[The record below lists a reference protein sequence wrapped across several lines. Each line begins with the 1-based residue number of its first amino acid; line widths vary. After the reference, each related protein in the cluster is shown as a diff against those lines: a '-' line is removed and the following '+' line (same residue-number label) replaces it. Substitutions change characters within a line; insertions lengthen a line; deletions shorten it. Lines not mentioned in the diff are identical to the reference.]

1 MNILLTGAN
10 GLLGQHL
17 IKLLLGENYFITAT
31 SKGPSR
37 LPFPQ
42 NEHYSYQ
49 ELDITNGP
57 RVNKILLQLRPDV
70 VVHCAA
76 MTQVDICE
84 ENKIDCW
91 NVNVTATRFL
101 LDAAKEIN
109 ARFIFLSTDFVF
121 DGLHGPYDEKAEPN
135 PVNYYG
141 SSKWG
146 AEKAVVESG
155 LRSVIVRTVLVT
167 GNPLTG
173 TRKNI
178 VTWVKD
184 KLEKGEK
191 IRMVDDQYRTPTY
204 VEDLAKGIMLV
215 LQKNAQGI
223 YHISGK
229 DSLTPYSIA
238 METAK
243 LLRLNESLI
252 EKTDSPSLSHLALRP
267 PRTGFVIKKAES
279 ELGYQPHSFKDGLR
293 KMFGNLNARI
303 FVFLATLLSQ

>member
-17 IKLLLGENYFITAT
+17 IKLLLEKQLQVIAT
-31 SKGPSR
+31 SRGPSR
-37 LPFPQ
+37 LPFS
-42 NEHYSYQ
+42 NNNNYTYQ
-49 ELDITNGP
+49 ELDITDGP
-57 RVNKILLQLRPDV
+57 KVNNLLLRHRPHAV
-70 VVHCAA
+70 IHCAA
-76 MTQVDICE
+76 MTQVDQCE

-101 LDAAKEIN
+101 LDAAKEID

-121 DGLHGPYDEKAEPN
+121 DGLNGPYAEDALPN

-146 AEKAVVESG
+146 AEKAVAESG
-155 LRSVIVRTVLVT
+155 LHWTIIRTILVT
-167 GNPLTG
+167 GNPLNG

-178 VTWVKD
+178 ITWVKD

-191 IRMVDDQYRTPTY
+191 IRMVDDQYRTPTF
-204 VEDLAKGIMLV
+204 VEDLAAGIMLV
-215 LQKNAQGI
+215 LEKNAQGI

-238 METAK
+238 VETAK
-243 LLRLNESLI
+243 LLKLNESLI

-267 PRTGFVIKKAES
+267 PKTGFVIEKAQN
-279 ELGYQPHSFKDGLR
+279 ELGYNPHSFRDSLQ
-293 KMFGNLNARI
+293 KMFGN
-303 FVFLATLLSQ
+303 